1 MDMVSPFR
9 YRPSL
14 KDISAKKISTS
25 LQPYLQQLLKL
36 ANQNQYAIASFL
48 IAMVSLVV
56 MLVSA
61 YPVVVRQLLF
71 SYGFEIE
78 TIVRYIFVNLNLFLT
93 GVVVLSYTFSKNSV
107 GEKIWYGFVGL
118 VIQFSL
124 LGYFFS
130 IAQNSYYIIAIPV
143 LSLLIYNAHYYL
155 LSKKFMPY
163 FEILIYVVLFA
174 LQAFSLQEF
183 LANISIGQIELGLI
197 FLQSPLLYYNLTW
210 LIIGILAITVLTLY
224 HLKPVNA
231 DQAITFFFLIFIIFF
246 QISWF
251 LYNIRLDNFIY
262 WQQMIVFV
270 IIWDFLYMPFKMIM
284 HRIKDDRYTARFTVY
299 SIYHLILMVIVLLSP
314 FYL

>member
-1 MDMVSPFR
+1 MVSPFR
-9 YRPSL
+9 YSKSANQIDESS
-14 KDISAKKISTS
+14 KDKGMVLYTKKA
-25 LQPYLQQLLKL
+25 LKL
-36 ANQNQYAIASFL
+36 ADQYRHIIFAFFISL
-48 IAMVSLVV
+48 ISLSV

-61 YPVVVRQLLF
+61 YPIITRQVLF
-71 SYGFEIE
+71 SFGFEIE
-78 TIVRYIFVNLNLFLT
+78 TIVRYIFLNLNLVLF
-93 GVVVLSYTFSKNSV
+93 GVILLSYTFSKNSIT
-107 GEKIWYGFVGL
+107 GKIWYAIVGL

-124 LGYFFS
+124 LAYFFS
-130 IAQNSYYIIAIPV
+130 IAQDSYYIVAIPV
-143 LSLLIYNAHYYL
+143 LTLLIYNAHYYL
-155 LSKKFMPY
+155 LSKQYMPY

-183 LANISIGQIELGLI
+183 LANISIGQSQIDLN

-210 LIIGILAITVLTLY
+210 LLIGILAITVLTLY
-224 HLKPVNA
+224 HLKPVNR
-231 DQAITFFFLIFIIFF
+231 DQAITFFVLIFVIFF

-251 LYNIRLDNFIY
+251 LYNIRLNNFIY

-299 SIYHLILMVIVLLSP
+299 SIYHLILMVLVLLSP